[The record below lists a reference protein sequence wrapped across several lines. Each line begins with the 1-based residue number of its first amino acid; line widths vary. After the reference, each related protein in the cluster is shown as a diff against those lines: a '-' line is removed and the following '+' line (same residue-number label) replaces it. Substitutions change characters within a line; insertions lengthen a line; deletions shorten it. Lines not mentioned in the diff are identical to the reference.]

1 VFVVV
6 WEPRRGVGGGHQ
18 AVMDQAKA
26 EQISRAMMRARPDDT
41 IRVLSAW
48 DYGAAAVGERQ
59 KRGR

>member
-1 VFVVV
+1 
-6 WEPRRGVGGGHQ
+6 
-18 AVMDQAKA
+18 MDQAKA